1 MILSTRAAD
10 VLRDLLEPN
19 GEFLPVV
26 SPENPDVALS
36 HPTTALDALDKEK
49 SLSKYLN
56 KEKTRSYMVAR
67 YWFVEEKL
75 GDVPIFVLSEDAGMI
90 FVTSAFVERVRE
102 NQPTVFGFRRLW
114 SPELGSVHC
123 DRWQG
128 PFPASEDINL

>member
-26 SPENPDVALS
+26 SPENPDVVLF
-36 HPTTALDALDKEK
+36 HPTTLLDALDKEK
-49 SLSKYLN
+49 AELRYMDL
-56 KEKTRSYMVAR
+56 EKKKPFKVVR

-75 GDVPIFVLSEDAGMI
+75 GDVPIFVLAEDAGKI
-90 FVTSAFVERVRE
+90 FVADAFVERVCE
-102 NQPTVFGFRRLW
+102 NQPTGFGFRRLW
-114 SPELGSVHC
+114 SPELGSVRC

-128 PFPASEDINL
+128 PFPASEDINR